1 MNGII
6 IYKSKYGTT
15 KKYAEW
21 LSEETGFECI
31 DASKVKIADLNDY
44 DTIVFG
50 GSVYASKIL
59 IGDFAEKCMK
69 TIFDKKVIMFCVGS
83 LMQSSEN
90 TKKLKETLNKE
101 EFQNVPLFYCR
112 GAINVNKMGFF
123 DRFLCKTLIKLASKK
138 DAKFRD
144 DIESLLVEAG
154 FNNNDWSDKKYLNPI
169 IREIKGENV

>member
-59 IGDFAEKCMK
+59 IADFAEKCMK

-123 DRFLCKTLIKLASKK
+123 DFKT
-138 DAKFRD
+138 KFF
-144 DIESLLVEAG
+144 SH
-154 FNNNDWSDKKYLNPI
+154 FTNNCIWSINYFSCGNFSGNFRI
-169 IREIKGENV
+169 